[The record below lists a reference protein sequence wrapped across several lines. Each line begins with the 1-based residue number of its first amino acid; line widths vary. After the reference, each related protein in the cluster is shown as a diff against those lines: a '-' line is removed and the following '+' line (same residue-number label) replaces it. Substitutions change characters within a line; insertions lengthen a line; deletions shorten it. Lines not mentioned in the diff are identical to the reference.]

1 MQNESVPR
9 SEPPAYLIGSVDNA
23 LQLLV
28 LLHERSELRVRD
40 VAAELN
46 VAPSTAHRILSTL
59 AWRGFVVQD
68 RGSKTY
74 RAGRVLVEIAL
85 ASIKE
90 LDVRRRARSHMERL
104 ARLLHETVNLIALED
119 DGCRFIDGV
128 EGDQMVRVSARTG
141 TLLPAYATSGG
152 KVLLADLPPEQ
163 LKLLYPN
170 GLRKLTDNTVADL
183 GTLQKE
189 LVTVRKRGYGL
200 NIGESQIGL
209 WAVAVAIRDRSGHPI
224 AAIAVST
231 PTSRMLPP
239 ADIAVRVQALR
250 ETAEAIGADLL

>member
-1 MQNESVPR
+1 MQNGSASR
-9 SEPPAYLIGSVDNA
+9 GEPPAYLIGSVDNA
-23 LQLLV
+23 LQLLL

-40 VAAELN
+40 VATELD

-104 ARLLHETVNLIALED
+104 SRLLHETVNLIALED

-152 KVLLADLPPEQ
+152 KVLLADLPREQ
-163 LKLLYPN
+163 LKLLYPH

-183 GTLQKE
+183 GKLESE
-189 LVTVRKRGYGL
+189 LAIVRKRGYGL

-209 WAVAVAIRDRSGHPI
+209 WAVAVAIRDRSGHSI
-224 AAIAVST
+224 AALAVST

-250 ETAEAIGADLL
+250 ESAEAIGADLL